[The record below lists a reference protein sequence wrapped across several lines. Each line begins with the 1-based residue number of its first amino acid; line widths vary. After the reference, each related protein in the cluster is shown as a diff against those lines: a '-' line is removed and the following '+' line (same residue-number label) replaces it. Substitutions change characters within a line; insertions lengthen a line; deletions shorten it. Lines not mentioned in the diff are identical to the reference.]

1 MGPRK
6 KNGLLKRIERFG
18 VIRRTL
24 TWTLWAFVALQLFAL
39 AAIFTLNWVDP
50 ASTSLQRTQALKL
63 VERDGLPIAWRQR
76 WVPAEAIS
84 DNLRRAV
91 IASEDGEFFTHIGV
105 DWEAIRGA
113 WQRNKSAE
121 ARLAAKA
128 KKTATA
134 KQPRVVGGSTITQ
147 QLAKN
152 LFLSGE
158 RTFLRKGQ
166 ELVLTF
172 ALEALLP
179 KHRILT
185 IYLNSVEWGEGVFGA
200 EAASQRYFGKSAA
213 KLNTREAAKLAVMLP
228 NPRFYE
234 DRPRSGYLRQRTST
248 IQARMAQVSLPP
260 LKPNMQGAP

>member
-1 MGPRK
+1 M
-6 KNGLLKRIERFG
+6 
-18 VIRRTL
+18 
-24 TWTLWAFVALQLFAL
+24 
-39 AAIFTLNWVDP
+39 
-50 ASTSLQRTQALKL
+50 
-63 VERDGLPIAWRQR
+63 
-76 WVPAEAIS
+76 
-84 DNLRRAV
+84 
-91 IASEDGEFFTHIGV
+91 
-105 DWEAIRGA
+105 
-113 WQRNKSAE
+113 
-121 ARLAAKA
+121 
-128 KKTATA
+128 
-134 KQPRVVGGSTITQ
+134 
-147 QLAKN
+147 
-152 LFLSGE
+152 
-158 RTFLRKGQ
+158 RKGQ

-260 LKPNMQGAP
+260 SKPSKQGAP